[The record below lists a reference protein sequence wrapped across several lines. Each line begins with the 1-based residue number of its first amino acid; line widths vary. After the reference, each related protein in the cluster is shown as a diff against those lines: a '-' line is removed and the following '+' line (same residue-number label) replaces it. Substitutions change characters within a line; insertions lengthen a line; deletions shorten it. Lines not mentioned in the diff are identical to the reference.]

1 MRSHAA
7 RYLHGWDGAGIWLNH
22 LSECSLPLGC
32 DEAVPQC
39 AQHLVRMGLSTL
51 HPAVASASLHNT
63 KGLTTRHGRRKGNE
77 KKQTL

>member
-51 HPAVASASLHNT
+51 HPA
-63 KGLTTRHGRRKGNE
+63 
-77 KKQTL
+77 